1 MVYVIAE
8 LRNYRQLV
16 RLRAD
21 GLPAV
26 EQSLATAL
34 GSLASPPRSSGPG
47 LWITEAGSEGELE
60 AGAVA
65 AAAWRAQALLAAR
78 SAELFGFAVLIASI
92 PGGAS
97 EPQRVSR
104 VQRLLEQAEDDGR
117 LWISSDCAA
126 LFSDSLVF
134 EASGP
139 LYRVV
144 GPRQTEVPA
153 EDGAIPAPRG
163 WTREALV
170 TRALDLIAPRLNLG
184 EGRDVVWVHGPP
196 GVGKTALLRE
206 VAARLQRGG
215 SVPALRTRTIF
226 RRRSPLH
233 PFLHSLNPAI
243 LARIVPALKG
253 PELAVWD
260 DVGPLL
266 QWLQDPSRQEAR
278 DEGHPLP
285 DHILEDFYLGYRLYL
300 LAWIRMAGEHLG
312 PALFFCDGMDGYHPE
327 SRRII
332 ARLLDDL
339 LAYPGFVPVV
349 TSTARPVPEELPGLD
364 VHPLFVHPL
373 GKREI
378 RSLAQSLFPGLALPE
393 SLTRRLRRRSGGLY
407 VSVVS
412 YLQYLARTGRI
423 QQTPAGHAWAGG
435 DESEPSLPA
444 NPLSVSW
451 FLIRTLRDD
460 TFLLLYALFLAGG
473 LLDRQGFLSFLGEAG
488 FDAATVGRSL
498 ADLMASGLMADEQ
511 DLIPRFP
518 TLRRKLEDLLGRE
531 GVALRDR
538 FVAHMAAL
546 WESGKY
552 RHPVLLFSFLARSG
566 KTELALR
573 ILPEI
578 IRRKLDECDPAGAA
592 AFCDPRTL
600 EFAAAPDAGQAREL
614 AAVTALGRLRTAL
627 LERNGEAAESAQSE
641 IRRLAAS
648 DLSAS
653 LRGEVLIERGK
664 YFLSIG
670 NAQSALDELKRAL
683 LLYQENG
690 GGEPE
695 RTPERGE
702 RSCYRWLGAAML
714 AEGRVGEAVEYLAL
728 SQRLCH
734 EAADATGTL
743 WTLVYLGASLFL
755 GGRFTQCLAAIEE
768 GLASARK
775 LFRREVELFLL
786 FLRARTR
793 FQIGAYEP
801 CATDLQTCLCL
812 ATLYSMTDALPVL
825 RAWLGRTF
833 VHNDENSTGVR
844 LLESLGRQTREV
856 LLFLAEGSLFSG
868 GLENASLYLERA
880 LALPQES
887 AVPAPEGITWRDGF
901 IPVEGRSFRLA
912 RSGGL
917 LQRSLLGMR
926 AYLLGIRGFREEGI
940 RELRELTRG
949 HKALDEDPR
958 APWFNYLYSQVLP
971 EAGSEEVD
979 DKVTVLSKSLKTL
992 QERASRIDAPADRS
1006 SFLWRNRWNRM
1017 IMEEARERKLV

>member
-16 RLRAD
+16 RLRGNA
-21 GLPAV
+21 LPDV
-26 EQSLATAL
+26 EASLAAAL
-34 GSLASPPRSSGPG
+34 GSLASPPRSQGQG
-47 LWITEAGSEGELE
+47 VWIAEAGPEGELD
-60 AGAVA
+60 AAAVA
-65 AAAWRAQALLAAR
+65 AAAWRVRSLLAERAR
-78 SAELFGFAVLIASI
+78 ELFGFAVLIASI
-92 PGGAS
+92 PEAADA
-97 EPQRVSR
+97 ERAARAQRH
-104 VQRLLEQAEDDGR
+104 LEQAEDDGH
-117 LWISSDCAA
+117 LWITADCAA
-126 LFSDSLVF
+126 LFGDSLLF
-134 EASGP
+134 ESSGS
-139 LYRVV
+139 LYRIA
-144 GPRQTEVPA
+144 GPRGAEPA
-153 EDGAIPAPRG
+153 AEGEAPPVLRG
-163 WTREALV
+163 WTREPLV

-196 GVGKTALLRE
+196 GVGKTALLLE
-206 VAARLQRGG
+206 VGARLQRNG
-215 SVPALRTRTIF
+215 VPPLRTRTIF

-243 LARIVPALKG
+243 LARIVPSLKG
-253 PELAVWD
+253 PELSVWD

-266 QWLQDPSRQEAR
+266 QWLQDPSRQEGR
-278 DEGHPLP
+278 DDGHPLP

-300 LAWIRMAGEHLG
+300 LAWIRMAGEHLS
-312 PALFFCDGMDGYHPE
+312 PALFFCDGIDGYHPE
-327 SRRII
+327 ARRII
-332 ARLLDDL
+332 ARLLVDL
-339 LAYPGFVPVV
+339 LSYPGFVPVV
-349 TSTARPVPEELPGLD
+349 TSVARPSPEDLPGLD

-378 RSLAQSLFPGLALPE
+378 RSLARSLFPGLALPE
-393 SLTRRLRRRSGGLY
+393 ALTRRLRRRSGGLY

-423 QQTPAGHAWAGG
+423 QPAAAGYTWNG
-435 DESEPSLPA
+435 GEEAEPALPA

-460 TFLLLYALFLAGG
+460 TFLLLYGLSLAGG
-473 LLDRQGFLSFLGEAG
+473 LLDRQGFLSFLGKAG
-488 FDAATVGRSL
+488 FDAVTVGKSL
-498 ADLMASGLMADEQ
+498 ADLMASGLMADEH

-531 GVALRDR
+531 GAALRER
-538 FVAHMAAL
+538 FIAHMMTL

-552 RHPVLLFSFLARSG
+552 RHAVLLFSFLARNG

-600 EFAAAPDAGQAREL
+600 EFAEVPNAGQAREL
-614 AAVTALGRLRTAL
+614 AAVTALGRLRAAL
-627 LERNGEAAESAQSE
+627 LQRDGETAETAQAE
-641 IRRLAAS
+641 VKKLAAS
-648 DLSAS
+648 ELSLS
-653 LRGEVLIERGK
+653 LRGEALIERGK
-664 YFLSIG
+664 YFLTVG
-670 NAQSALDELKRAL
+670 NAPAALEELKKAL

-690 GGEPE
+690 VGEPD
-695 RTPERGE
+695 RLPERGE
-702 RSCYRWLGAAML
+702 RACYRWLGAAML
-714 AEGRVGEAVEYLAL
+714 AEGRLGEAVEYLAL

-734 EAADATGTL
+734 EAHDAPGTL

-755 GGRFTQCLAAIEE
+755 GGRFTQCLSVIEE

-793 FQIGAYEP
+793 FQVGAYEP
-801 CATDLQTCLCL
+801 CSLDLQACLCL
-812 ATLYSMTDALPVL
+812 ATLYSMNDALPVL

-833 VHNDENSTGVR
+833 VHADEPLPGAR

-880 LALPQES
+880 LALPVES
-887 AVPAPEGITWRDGF
+887 AVPAPEGITWQDGF

-912 RSGGL
+912 RGGGL
-917 LQRSLLGMR
+917 LQRNLLGMR
-926 AYLLGIRGFREEGI
+926 AYLLGMRGFREEGI

-949 HKALDEDPR
+949 QKALDEDPSG
-958 APWFNYLYSQVLP
+958 AWFNYLYSQVLP

-979 DKVTVLSKSLKTL
+979 DKATVLSKSLKTL
-992 QERASRIDAPADRS
+992 QERASRIDAPGDRS